1 MRILMVCLGNICRS
15 PLADGVLRQK
25 VEQRGLLWEVDSAG
39 TANYHIGEPPDE
51 RMIKTAQGRGVDIS
65 WLRARQFSQ
74 QDFKGFDRIYVMD
87 RSNRSNVLKLT
98 NEEDDRQ
105 KVYLLLDHLY
115 PGEAAEVPDPYYGNS
130 EDFDRVYTL
139 IDEATNALIKDLSY
153 EP

>member
-1 MRILMVCLGNICRS
+1 MVCLGNICRS

>member
-1 MRILMVCLGNICRS
+1 MVCLGNICRS

-25 VEQRGLLWEVDSAG
+25 VKQRGLLWEVDSAG
-39 TANYHIGEPPDE
+39 TANYHVGAPPDE
-51 RMIKTAQGRGVDIS
+51 RMIKTAQGMGVDIS

-105 KVYLLLDHLY
+105 KVYFLLDHLY

-130 EDFDRVYTL
+130 KDFDRVYTL
-139 IDEATNALIKDLSY
+139 IDDATNALIKDLSY